1 MPRRSLPPKDPA
13 DEAYADERSLPPQSP
28 ASAVAEVLA
37 ELRESFCRRPGPN
50 RPGHDQPDHPAHAA
64 AAAALLAAARG
75 DDEEAPDEDA
85 PLLSGGSHPSVHRLS
100 KKSGGTWSPP
110 HVVVK
115 KESGAKQER
124 ESQSPL
130 GQRWKR
136 LKTEATKSEARDDDI
151 NSAKNVEKRLKEIE
165 ARKAKDEAKHRAACE
180 RTKKREEAKR
190 LAQAAKDAEVKA
202 KAKAKLSKPKEKA
215 KAKPTKKRVSFDD
228 VVTVALAEEAE
239 EAEDEEEEDE
249 EAEDEE
255 EEEEE
260 EAEEAEEKTES
271 RKPALKRPAS
281 KIPAL
286 KLPASSQ
293 DEKEAEEDEDEEAE
307 EEEEAK
313 DEEEEKEEEE
323 EEEEDEEE
331 NEEEAEEAEEE
342 DAGSK
347 AKDDKKKKDPKAE
360 DKEKEKTPP
369 AQGKSKDKS
378 AKQKREVIKEEAN
391 SPIEQK
397 NARGRNSEVAAR
409 MKWLRAKRNI
419 DDGVPSKTGA
429 FRIPE
434 EWSSYVQTNK
444 GAFKK
449 WFDNGCTFDGLTRE
463 EVDTEEHV
471 GTGSSEREWLFS
483 DDVLNQVCKGNKAR
497 HAIMIAGLAE
507 AKMVR
512 FHPDMP
518 TRTKKQRRHA
528 KQYHALVK
536 ESDAK
541 NATISNLKRK
551 TKTQE
556 EGSPKTRRRLQQQL
570 TESPAKP
577 AKGHKKKSDGE
588 DASKTSKTGD
598 AEGEA
603 EPTGRSKAAIAA
615 AKKKEEIKKA
625 QEAEEK
631 KQKRLADPQERA
643 NIFLN
648 QVARSLAELQMASSE
663 LKGKAVKIHVPA
675 AFVKEY
681 QSTVDSHKEV
691 LQSSRTHLERSACKD
706 SKLFARRVNS
716 EFLTKAENEI
726 SMTKK
731 TLKAW
736 RNCVHV
742 YLNDNDK
749 PKAKGSSGGS
759 GNKTGG
765 GGGGAA
771 A

>member
-1 MPRRSLPPKDPA
+1 M
-13 DEAYADERSLPPQSP
+13 
-28 ASAVAEVLA
+28 
-37 ELRESFCRRPGPN
+37 
-50 RPGHDQPDHPAHAA
+50 
-64 AAAALLAAARG
+64 
-75 DDEEAPDEDA
+75 
-85 PLLSGGSHPSVHRLS
+85 
-100 KKSGGTWSPP
+100 
-110 HVVVK
+110 
-115 KESGAKQER
+115 
-124 ESQSPL
+124 
-130 GQRWKR
+130 
-136 LKTEATKSEARDDDI
+136 
-151 NSAKNVEKRLKEIE
+151 
-165 ARKAKDEAKHRAACE
+165 
-180 RTKKREEAKR
+180 
-190 LAQAAKDAEVKA
+190 
-202 KAKAKLSKPKEKA
+202 
-215 KAKPTKKRVSFDD
+215 
-228 VVTVALAEEAE
+228 
-239 EAEDEEEEDE
+239 
-249 EAEDEE
+249 
-255 EEEEE
+255 
-260 EAEEAEEKTES
+260 
-271 RKPALKRPAS
+271 KRPAS

-323 EEEEDEEE
+323 EEGEDEEE

-378 AKQKREVIKEEAN
+378 AKQKREVIKKEAN

-483 DDVLNQVCKGNKAR
+483 DDVLNQVCKGNTAR

-556 EGSPKTRRRLQQQL
+556 EGSPKRRRRLQQQL

-588 DASKTSKTGD
+588 DARRRATRRARARQSQPGGAKRQSQPQRKKRKSRKHKK
-598 AEGEA
+598 
-603 EPTGRSKAAIAA
+603 PKKRS
-615 AKKKEEIKKA
+615 
-625 QEAEEK
+625 
-631 KQKRLADPQERA
+631 
-643 NIFLN
+643 
-648 QVARSLAELQMASSE
+648 RS
-663 LKGKAVKIHVPA
+663 VWP
-675 AFVKEY
+675 
-681 QSTVDSHKEV
+681 
-691 LQSSRTHLERSACKD
+691 
-706 SKLFARRVNS
+706 
-716 EFLTKAENEI
+716 
-726 SMTKK
+726 
-731 TLKAW
+731 TLK
-736 RNCVHV
+736 RG
-742 YLNDNDK
+742 
-749 PKAKGSSGGS
+749 PTSF
-759 GNKTGG
+759 
-765 GGGGAA
+765 
-771 A
+771 